1 MIKPGTL
8 KFIKELSRNNDRNWF
23 AAHKEEYEAAK
34 ADVLAFIGLLI
45 PLLAAVD
52 PAFQKDSPPKKHLL
66 RIYRD
71 VRFSKDKRPYKENFG
86 IYFSINGKG
95 GNEPGYYI
103 NISPGN
109 CFFAGGYWMP
119 PATDLKKIREE
130 IDYNQDGFLEI
141 IQQSQFS
148 ALFKLD
154 EEDTLKKAPKGYPAD
169 HPLINVLKLKSFS
182 AIYPIEDK
190 AFSRPDILEKISFA
204 FEQIYPFMLFLRSA
218 IAT

>member
-1 MIKPGTL
+1 MIKPETL
-8 KFIKELSRNNDRNWF
+8 QFIKELSENNDRNWF
-23 AAHKEEYEAAK
+23 AARKAEYEAAR
-34 ADVLAFIGLLI
+34 ADVLAFISQLI
-45 PLLAAVD
+45 PLLASVD
-52 PAFQKDSPPKKHLL
+52 PAFPKDSPAKRHLM

-71 VRFSKDKRPYKENFG
+71 IRFSKDKRPYKNNFG

-119 PATDLKKIREE
+119 DAADLKKIREE
-130 IDYNQDGFLEI
+130 IDYNQEGFLAI
-141 IQQSQFS
+141 IENKQFS
-148 ALFKLD
+148 GIFKLD

-169 HPLINVLKLKSFS
+169 HPLIDVLKLKSFS
-182 AIYPIEDK
+182 AIYPIDDQS
-190 AFSRPDILEKISFA
+190 FSRPDILEKLRFA
-204 FEQIYPFMLFLRSA
+204 FEQIYPFILFLRAA

>member
-1 MIKPGTL
+1 MIKPETL
-8 KFIKELSRNNDRNWF
+8 NFIRELSVNNDRDWF
-23 AAHKEEYEAAK
+23 AAHKDAYEAAK
-34 ADVLAFIGLLI
+34 DDVLAFIGLLI
-45 PLLAAVD
+45 PLLAAID
-52 PAFQKDSPPKKHLL
+52 PAFPKDSAPKKHLL

-71 VRFSKDKRPYKENFG
+71 VRFSKDKRPYKNNFG

-119 PATDLKKIREE
+119 DAADLKKIREE
-130 IDYNQDGFLEI
+130 IDYNQEAFLKI
-141 IQQSQFS
+141 IEYKPF
-148 ALFKLD
+148 ADIFKLD

-182 AIYPIEDK
+182 AIYPIDDK
-190 AFSRPDILEKISFA
+190 NFSQPDILEKLRSA
-204 FEQIYPFMLFLRSA
+204 FEQIYPFMLFLRAA